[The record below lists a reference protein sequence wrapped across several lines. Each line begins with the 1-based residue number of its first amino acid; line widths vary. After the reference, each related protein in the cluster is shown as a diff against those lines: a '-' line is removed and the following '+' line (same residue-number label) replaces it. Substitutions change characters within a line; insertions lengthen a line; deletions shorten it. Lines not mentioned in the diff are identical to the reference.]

1 MSSDS
6 INPTSLSSQS
16 SGNILTLL
24 NVLYTPGL
32 PLYTPSLPLLN
43 GRTMHALYA
52 ISFIIYSITDLCD
65 WLFVYF
71 TLRGYV
77 TSFPLKTW
85 LAIALASTTV
95 FGSMLTSLLLVLCIE
110 NAFAH
115 RLDIAPYRSG
125 FAIIY
130 EAFIQWV
137 QAFNN
142 FRVTFL
148 FMILHDMPLTIMNFF
163 FITSCRCVG
172 PQILQ
177 WPLIISSS
185 ATTISILWRLVM
197 LYFAYRQMIF
207 PSKSLPHVNT
217 FTRQPTIYEQF
228 KLNLSQKNGGRLK
241 DYDELWPVRYSVR
254 RIYGP
259 VVEDNYV
266 EDNYEHRTVP
276 VKSDKQSHRNALF
289 KLRFLLTPILKVIL
303 TFSLTFIIYILSIL
317 TCCAPCCYHYICSS
331 RSFYHRHK
339 CSSSFVRFFSQGF
352 HWALF
357 ITSLL
362 LTIVL
367 FVLNA
372 ILLSSVHGLGNNQI
386 VFEISHVCVAV
397 SSSQKTIQA
406 TIETS
411 HKEHLSTSQL
421 QYICKPIWKDGGF
434 SIGLNRQ
441 EAGTWQTRITLTEK
455 QILAISTKIRMEYEN
470 DRQKPHHTLYYD
482 YVLLQHVD
490 RSLQSYTCIPGNKTD
505 WRFINEINELAWP
518 YYAACDRAW
527 SIEWNALINCNL
539 YNNMNYLENKSY
551 YFDYVFI

>member
-1 MSSDS
+1 MLLPISDAMSSEA
-6 INPTSLSSQS
+6 INPTSLPSPS
-16 SGNILTLL
+16 SGNILMLL
-24 NVLYTPGL
+24 NVLYTPGFVL
-32 PLYTPSLPLLN
+32 HTPNLPLLN

-85 LAIALASTTV
+85 LAVGLVSTTV
-95 FGSMLTSLLLVLCIE
+95 FGSMLTSLLLVLCVE

-130 EAFIQWV
+130 EAFVQWV

-142 FRVTFL
+142 FRIAFL
-148 FMILHDMPLTIMNFF
+148 FMILHDMPITIMNFV

-185 ATTISILWRLVM
+185 ATTISVLWRLVM
-197 LYFAYRQMIF
+197 LYFAYRRMIF
-207 PSKSLPHVNT
+207 PLKPVSRANT
-217 FTRQPTIYEQF
+217 ITRQPTVYEQF
-228 KLNLSQKNGGRLK
+228 KLNLSQKNGGRLN

-254 RIYGP
+254 KIYG
-259 VVEDNYV
+259 
-266 EDNYEHRTVP
+266 YEKQTIP
-276 VKSDKQSHRNALF
+276 VKTDKPYQNALF
-289 KLRFLLTPILKVIL
+289 KLRFLLIPVLKVIL
-303 TFSLTFIIYILSIL
+303 TFLLTLIIYILSLL

-339 CSSSFVRFFSQGF
+339 CSSSFVRIFSQGF
-352 HWALF
+352 HWTLF

-362 LTIVL
+362 LTVIL

-386 VFEISHVCVAV
+386 TFEISHVCVAI
-397 SSSQKTIQA
+397 SSSQKTIQ
-406 TIETS
+406 TSIETN
-411 HKEHLSTSQL
+411 HKEHLSTSEL
-421 QYICKPIWKDGGF
+421 RYTCKPIWEDGAF
-434 SIGLNRQ
+434 RIGLNRQ
-441 EAGTWQTRITLTEK
+441 EAGIWQTRITLTGK
-455 QILAISTKIRMEYEN
+455 QILAISTKVRMDYESDLQN
-470 DRQKPHHTLYYD
+470 PSHTLYYD
-482 YVLLQHVD
+482 YVLLQHKD
-490 RSLQSYTCIPGNKTD
+490 ASPQSYACIPGNKTD
-505 WRFINEINELAWP
+505 WRFLNEINELVWP
-518 YYAACDRAW
+518 YYAACDRTW
-527 SIEWNALINCNL
+527 TIKWDTLIDCNL
-539 YNNMNYLENKSY
+539 YNRKNYLKNKRSY
-551 YFDYVFI
+551 LDYVFL

>member
-1 MSSDS
+1 MSMPDIMSSDS

-137 QAFNN
+137 Q
-142 FRVTFL
+142 
-148 FMILHDMPLTIMNFF
+148 
-163 FITSCRCVG
+163 
-172 PQILQ
+172 ILQ

-289 KLRFLLTPILKVIL
+289 K
-303 TFSLTFIIYILSIL
+303 
-317 TCCAPCCYHYICSS
+317 
-331 RSFYHRHK
+331 
-339 CSSSFVRFFSQGF
+339 
-352 HWALF
+352 
-357 ITSLL
+357 
-362 LTIVL
+362 
-367 FVLNA
+367 
-372 ILLSSVHGLGNNQI
+372 
-386 VFEISHVCVAV
+386 VCVAV